1 MGLSENR
8 VSQFQWIIIFPFFLG
23 DFCENDPQTTSS
35 FAHGGA
41 RPASSGA
48 SQAWFADGRG
58 CQPWHWWK
66 SSPGRWQKPTGY
78 HWTRWTNEE
87 LNGYKLAE
95 PTVCKSTSDQLKTIV
110 SICLYHEFLSTNSRQ
125 THRAPEDDLGI
136 LGHELLPVAGVDAW
150 AAADAHGQVG
160 KDEKIIPTTVSI
172 DCSKGLSW
180 TYMFL
185 HVLPP
190 TMANTAVPAY
200 VGSIQHPVLENTC
213 SSWDLKISRPPT
225 GLGLRR
231 HPPICNLRWLE
242 S

>member
-1 MGLSENR
+1 MDHH
-8 VSQFQWIIIFPFFLG
+8 FPFFSWRFLWEWSPNNLFLRPWRG
-23 DFCENDPQTTSS
+23 SACVQRS
-35 FAHGGA
+35 FTGLI
-41 RPASSGA
+41 R
-48 SQAWFADGRG
+48 
-58 CQPWHWWK
+58 WWK
-66 SSPGRWQKPTGY
+66 RLSALALMKKLTWPLTET
-78 HWTRWTNEE
+78 HWISLDTMNKWGAKW

-225 GLGLRR
+225 GLGLCR